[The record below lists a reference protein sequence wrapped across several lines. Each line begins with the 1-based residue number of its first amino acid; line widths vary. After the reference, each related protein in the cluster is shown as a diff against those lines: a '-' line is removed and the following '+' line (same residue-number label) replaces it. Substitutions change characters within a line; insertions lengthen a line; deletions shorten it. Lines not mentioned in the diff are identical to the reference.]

1 MYQSVKDLVR
11 TAEIQ
16 QKALSELVIE
26 AECHESG
33 SNRKEVW
40 QRMRSNLLT
49 MRAAI
54 KQGENELGVR
64 SKTGLTGGEAIKLK
78 KYRAKGKTLSGDVM
92 MAAVENAIATNEV
105 NAAMGVICATPT
117 AGSSGTLP
125 GALFMLEQRLG
136 LSEDQMIRFL
146 FTAGGLGL
154 IIANHAGIAGATGG
168 CQEEVGSASAMA
180 AAAAVEAAGGSPE
193 QSSQALAIA
202 LSNLLGLVCDPIAG
216 LVEIPC
222 VKRNAI
228 GAGNALIAADMAL
241 AGCTSMIPADECIS
255 ALDKVGRSL
264 PVDLRETGLGGL
276 AGTPTGQ
283 AIKTKIFGKEIQS
296 FLELF

>member
-40 QRMRSNLLT
+40 QRMRANLLT

-136 LSEDQMIRFL
+136 LSEDQMISFL

-154 IIANHAGIAGATGG
+154 IIANHAGIAGAIGG

-255 ALDKVGRSL
+255 ALDKVGRSM

-283 AIKTKIFGKEIQS
+283 AIKAKIFGKEI
-296 FLELF
+296 

>member
-54 KQGENELGVR
+54 KQGENGLGVR

-255 ALDKVGRSL
+255 ALDKVGRSMS
-264 PVDLRETGLGGL
+264 VDLRETGLGGL

-283 AIKTKIFGKEIQS
+283 AIKAKIFGKEI
-296 FLELF
+296 

>member
-125 GALFMLEQRLG
+125 GARFMLEQRLG

-255 ALDKVGRSL
+255 ALDKVGRSMS
-264 PVDLRETGLGGL
+264 VDLRETGLGGL

-283 AIKTKIFGKEIQS
+283 AIKAKIFGKEI
-296 FLELF
+296 

>member
-1 MYQSVKDLVR
+1 MYQSVKDLVQ
-11 TAEIQ
+11 TAETQ
-16 QKALSELVIE
+16 RKPLSELVIE

-40 QRMRSNLLT
+40 QRMRANLLT

-255 ALDKVGRSL
+255 ALDKVGRSM
-264 PVDLRETGLGGL
+264 PVELRETGLGGL
-276 AGTPTGQ
+276 AGMPTGQ
-283 AIKTKIFGKEIQS
+283 AIKAKIFGKEI
-296 FLELF
+296 

>member
-180 AAAAVEAAGGSPE
+180 ATAAVEAAGGSPE

-255 ALDKVGRSL
+255 ALDKVGRSMS
-264 PVDLRETGLGGL
+264 VDLRETGLGGL

-283 AIKTKIFGKEIQS
+283 AIKTKIFGKEI
-296 FLELF
+296 

>member
-146 FTAGGLGL
+146 FTAGGFGL

-255 ALDKVGRSL
+255 ALDKVGRSMS
-264 PVDLRETGLGGL
+264 VDLRETGLGGL

-283 AIKTKIFGKEIQS
+283 AIKTKIFGKEI
-296 FLELF
+296 

>member
-255 ALDKVGRSL
+255 ALDKVGRSMS
-264 PVDLRETGLGGL
+264 VDLRETGRGGL

-283 AIKTKIFGKEIQS
+283 AIKTKIFGKEI
-296 FLELF
+296 

>member
-78 KYRAKGKTLSGDVM
+78 KYRAERKTLSGDVM
-92 MAAVENAIATNEV
+92 MAAVENAISTNEV

-125 GALFMLEQRLG
+125 GALFMLEKRLG

-255 ALDKVGRSL
+255 ALDKVGRSM

-283 AIKTKIFGKEIQS
+283 AIKAKIFGKEI
-296 FLELF
+296 

>member
-1 MYQSVKDLVR
+1 MYQSVKDLVQ
-11 TAEIQ
+11 TAETQ
-16 QKALSELVIE
+16 RKPLSELVIE
-26 AECHESG
+26 TECHESG

-154 IIANHAGIAGATGG
+154 IIANHAEIAGATGG

-180 AAAAVEAAGGSPE
+180 AAAAVEAAGGTPE

-255 ALDKVGRSL
+255 ALDKVGRSM

-283 AIKTKIFGKEIQS
+283 AIKAKIFGKEI
-296 FLELF
+296 

>member
-54 KQGENELGVR
+54 KRGENELGVR

-255 ALDKVGRSL
+255 ALDKVGRSMS
-264 PVDLRETGLGGL
+264 VDLRETGLGGL

-283 AIKTKIFGKEIQS
+283 AIKTKIFGKEI
-296 FLELF
+296 

>member
-180 AAAAVEAAGGSPE
+180 AAAAVEVAGGSPE

-255 ALDKVGRSL
+255 ALDKVGRSMS
-264 PVDLRETGLGGL
+264 VDLRETGLGGL

-283 AIKTKIFGKEIQS
+283 AIKAKIFGKEI
-296 FLELF
+296 

>member
-1 MYQSVKDLVR
+1 MYQSVKDLVQ
-11 TAEIQ
+11 TAETQ
-16 QKALSELVIE
+16 RKPLSELVIA

-33 SNRKEVW
+33 LNREEVW
-40 QRMRSNLLT
+40 QRMRANLLT

-136 LSEDQMIRFL
+136 LNEDQMIRFL

-154 IIANHAGIAGATGG
+154 IIANHAGIACATGG

-180 AAAAVEAAGGSPE
+180 AAAAVEAAGGTPE

-255 ALDKVGRSL
+255 ALDKVGRSM
-264 PVDLRETGLGGL
+264 PVELRETGLGGL

-283 AIKTKIFGKEIQS
+283 AIKTKIFGKEI
-296 FLELF
+296 

>member
-40 QRMRSNLLT
+40 QQMRSNLLT

-255 ALDKVGRSL
+255 ALDKVGRSM

-283 AIKTKIFGKEIQS
+283 AIKAKIFGKEI
-296 FLELF
+296 

>member
-180 AAAAVEAAGGSPE
+180 AAAAVEAAAGSPE

-255 ALDKVGRSL
+255 ALDKVGRSMS
-264 PVDLRETGLGGL
+264 VDLRETGLGGL

-283 AIKTKIFGKEIQS
+283 AIKAKIFGKEI
-296 FLELF
+296 

>member
-54 KQGENELGVR
+54 KQGENGLGVR

-105 NAAMGVICATPT
+105 NAAMGIICATPT

-125 GALFMLEQRLG
+125 GTLFMLEQRLG
-136 LSEDQMIRFL
+136 LKEDQMIRFL

-228 GAGNALIAADMAL
+228 GTGNALIAADMAL

-255 ALDKVGRSL
+255 ALDRVGQSM

-283 AIKTKIFGKEIQS
+283 AIKAKIFGKEI
-296 FLELF
+296 

>member
-1 MYQSVKDLVR
+1 MYQSVKDLVQ
-11 TAEIQ
+11 TAETQ
-16 QKALSELVIE
+16 RKPLSELVIE
-26 AECHESG
+26 TECHESG

-40 QRMRSNLLT
+40 QQMRSNLLT

-78 KYRAKGKTLSGDVM
+78 KYRAKGKTLSGDIM

-136 LSEDQMIRFL
+136 LSEDQMISFL

-154 IIANHAGIAGATGG
+154 IIANHAGIAGAIGG

-222 VKRNAI
+222 VKRNVI

-255 ALDKVGRSL
+255 ALDKVGRSM

-283 AIKTKIFGKEIQS
+283 AIKAKIFGKEI
-296 FLELF
+296 

>member
-125 GALFMLEQRLG
+125 GALFMLEKRLG

-255 ALDKVGRSL
+255 ALDRVGRSM

-283 AIKTKIFGKEIQS
+283 AIKAKIFGKEI
-296 FLELF
+296 

>member
-64 SKTGLTGGEAIKLK
+64 SKTGLTGGKAIKLK

-222 VKRNAI
+222 VKRNTI

-255 ALDKVGRSL
+255 ALDKVGRSMS
-264 PVDLRETGLGGL
+264 VDLRETGLGGL

-283 AIKTKIFGKEIQS
+283 AIKTKIFGKEI
-296 FLELF
+296 

>member
-1 MYQSVKDLVR
+1 MYQSVKDLVQ
-11 TAEIQ
+11 TAETQ
-16 QKALSELVIE
+16 RKPLSELVIE

-283 AIKTKIFGKEIQS
+283 AIKTKIFGKEI
-296 FLELF
+296 

>member
-228 GAGNALIAADMAL
+228 GTGNALIAADMAL

-255 ALDKVGRSL
+255 ALDKVGRSMS
-264 PVDLRETGLGGL
+264 VDLRETGLGGL

-283 AIKTKIFGKEIQS
+283 AIKTKIFGKEI
-296 FLELF
+296 

>member
-1 MYQSVKDLVR
+1 MYQSVKDLVQ
-11 TAEIQ
+11 TAETQ
-16 QKALSELVIE
+16 RKPLSELVIE

-33 SNRKEVW
+33 LKRKEVW

-54 KQGENELGVR
+54 KRGENELGVR

-255 ALDKVGRSL
+255 ALDKIGRSM
-264 PVDLRETGLGGL
+264 PVELRETGLGGL

-283 AIKTKIFGKEIQS
+283 AIKVKIFGKEI
-296 FLELF
+296 

>member
-78 KYRAKGKTLSGDVM
+78 KYRAERKTLSGDVM

-117 AGSSGTLP
+117 AGSSGILP
-125 GALFMLEQRLG
+125 GALFMLEKRLG

-255 ALDKVGRSL
+255 ALDKVGRSM

-283 AIKTKIFGKEIQS
+283 AIKAKIFGKEI
-296 FLELF
+296 

>member
-241 AGCTSMIPADECIS
+241 AGCTSMIPADEC
-255 ALDKVGRSL
+255 DKVGRSMS
-264 PVDLRETGLGGL
+264 VDLRETGLGGL

-283 AIKTKIFGKEIQS
+283 AIKTKIFGKEI
-296 FLELF
+296 

>member
-54 KQGENELGVR
+54 KQGKNELGVR

-255 ALDKVGRSL
+255 ALDKVGRSMS
-264 PVDLRETGLGGL
+264 VDLRETGLGGL

-283 AIKTKIFGKEIQS
+283 AIKTKIFGKEI
-296 FLELF
+296 

>member
-255 ALDKVGRSL
+255 ALDKVGRSMS
-264 PVDLRETGLGGL
+264 VDLRETGLGGL

-283 AIKTKIFGKEIQS
+283 AIKTKIFDKEI
-296 FLELF
+296 

>member
-49 MRAAI
+49 MRATI
-54 KQGENELGVR
+54 KQGENGLGVR

-255 ALDKVGRSL
+255 ALDKVGRSMS
-264 PVDLRETGLGGL
+264 VDLRETGLGGL

-283 AIKTKIFGKEIQS
+283 AIKTKIFGKEI
-296 FLELF
+296 

>member
-54 KQGENELGVR
+54 KQGENGLGVR

-154 IIANHAGIAGATGG
+154 IIDNHAGIAGATGG

-255 ALDKVGRSL
+255 ALDKVGRSMS
-264 PVDLRETGLGGL
+264 VDLRETGLGGL

-283 AIKTKIFGKEIQS
+283 AIKTKIFGKEI
-296 FLELF
+296 

>member
-64 SKTGLTGGEAIKLK
+64 SKTGLTGGETIKLK

-241 AGCTSMIPADECIS
+241 AGCTSTIPADECIS
-255 ALDKVGRSL
+255 ALDKVGRSM
-264 PVDLRETGLGGL
+264 PVELRETGLGGL

-283 AIKTKIFGKEIQS
+283 TIKAKIFGKEI
-296 FLELF
+296 

>member
-1 MYQSVKDLVR
+1 
-11 TAEIQ
+11 
-16 QKALSELVIE
+16 
-26 AECHESG
+26 
-33 SNRKEVW
+33 
-40 QRMRSNLLT
+40 
-49 MRAAI
+49 
-54 KQGENELGVR
+54 
-64 SKTGLTGGEAIKLK
+64 
-78 KYRAKGKTLSGDVM
+78 
-92 MAAVENAIATNEV
+92 
-105 NAAMGVICATPT
+105 
-117 AGSSGTLP
+117 
-125 GALFMLEQRLG
+125 MLEQRLG

-255 ALDKVGRSL
+255 ALDKVGRSMS
-264 PVDLRETGLGGL
+264 VDLRETGLGGL

-283 AIKTKIFGKEIQS
+283 AIKAKIFGKEI
-296 FLELF
+296 

>member
-125 GALFMLEQRLG
+125 GALFMLKQRLG

-255 ALDKVGRSL
+255 ALDKVGRSMS
-264 PVDLRETGLGGL
+264 VDLRETGLGGL

-283 AIKTKIFGKEIQS
+283 AIKTKIFGKEI
-296 FLELF
+296 

>member
-180 AAAAVEAAGGSPE
+180 AAAAVEAAGGTPE

-255 ALDKVGRSL
+255 ALDKVGRSM
-264 PVDLRETGLGGL
+264 PVH
-276 AGTPTGQ
+276 
-283 AIKTKIFGKEIQS
+283 
-296 FLELF
+296 

>member
-64 SKTGLTGGEAIKLK
+64 SKTGLTGGKAIKLK

-136 LSEDQMIRFL
+136 KSE
-146 FTAGGLGL
+146 A
-154 IIANHAGIAGATGG
+154 
-168 CQEEVGSASAMA
+168 
-180 AAAAVEAAGGSPE
+180 
-193 QSSQALAIA
+193 
-202 LSNLLGLVCDPIAG
+202 
-216 LVEIPC
+216 
-222 VKRNAI
+222 KR
-228 GAGNALIAADMAL
+228 
-241 AGCTSMIPADECIS
+241 S
-255 ALDKVGRSL
+255 
-264 PVDLRETGLGGL
+264 
-276 AGTPTGQ
+276 
-283 AIKTKIFGKEIQS
+283 
-296 FLELF
+296 

>member
-1 MYQSVKDLVR
+1 MYQSVKDLVQ

-241 AGCTSMIPADECIS
+241 AGCTSTIPADECIS
-255 ALDKVGRSL
+255 ALDKVGRSM

-283 AIKTKIFGKEIQS
+283 AIKAKIFGKEI
-296 FLELF
+296 

>member
-54 KQGENELGVR
+54 KQGENGLGVR

-228 GAGNALIAADMAL
+228 GAGNALIEADMAL

-255 ALDKVGRSL
+255 ALDKVGRSMS
-264 PVDLRETGLGGL
+264 VDLRETGLGGL

-283 AIKTKIFGKEIQS
+283 AIKTKIFGKEI
-296 FLELF
+296 

>member
-78 KYRAKGKTLSGDVM
+78 KYRAERKTLSGDVM

-125 GALFMLEQRLG
+125 GALFMLEKRLG
-136 LSEDQMIRFL
+136 LSDSLLIYCWWV
-146 FTAGGLGL
+146 GLNYCQSCGNCWRDRWL
-154 IIANHAGIAGATGG
+154 PRRSWFSIGNGCRGG
-168 CQEEVGSASAMA
+168 C
-180 AAAAVEAAGGSPE
+180 
-193 QSSQALAIA
+193 
-202 LSNLLGLVCDPIAG
+202 
-216 LVEIPC
+216 
-222 VKRNAI
+222 
-228 GAGNALIAADMAL
+228 
-241 AGCTSMIPADECIS
+241 
-255 ALDKVGRSL
+255 
-264 PVDLRETGLGGL
+264 
-276 AGTPTGQ
+276 
-283 AIKTKIFGKEIQS
+283 
-296 FLELF
+296 

>member
-54 KQGENELGVR
+54 KQGESRLGVR

-283 AIKTKIFGKEIQS
+283 AIKTKIFGKEI
-296 FLELF
+296 